1 VHVLAKSL
9 AVLAAGLALVGA
21 ANPCAAKDFTEISP
35 AEREMTS
42 VPGEPNAPAV
52 MVFLRGEM
60 SIMDPSRSQFS
71 SILEVEGRIKILN
84 AEGLRYAEQEIL
96 HGTDE
101 TRLRNLRARTV
112 LADGTVVPVGQ
123 DAVFRKQ
130 ASRSEK
136 LYITSLAFPRVE
148 PGAILDYRYEVHFD
162 RYFIGPWLFQSKIP
176 TLHSEIVYHVPTSLD
191 VQPWGRATFG
201 REMKNDVNR
210 TPRGGT
216 IKVWMDGL
224 PAIPDE
230 PFRYPDFDLSSVFN
244 LTAVEDNDY
253 EMKLFSDWPTVC
265 EHFDEWFYQEARKKS
280 KQTRARAKALL
291 AEAPGARASAE
302 RIYRFVRDD
311 IRTRPIEGVTIAE
324 ESTLDD
330 VLERGEGD
338 YAEKALLLQAMLDAA
353 GIDAKLVW
361 VRHRDSGMIDMK
373 FVYPSWFEEMIVR
386 ADIEGQPVFLDPSD
400 RRIAFGRLQPSYE
413 GTPALLFD
421 SKAPQTITLPATPF
435 EQNVRRA
442 DVDLTLDE
450 GGRFTGTGT
459 LVYEGHHARNRMEW
473 MGDAEKTRKAWEDW
487 MRERYSGFE
496 VTPLEVVEDR
506 EGGRVTV
513 KWSLAQREE
522 EVLGDEAS
530 FRLSRPLSISDQP
543 FSLPTESRRT
553 PVLLSFPD
561 RDHVRVRVRWPDTW
575 KLEVQP
581 RAEKLETEAGALTT
595 TVEVAPDQHGIAFE
609 RMLDTRQ
616 REYATGKP
624 YHELRALYAAAEKS
638 DAQSL
643 VLVRR

>member
-1 VHVLAKSL
+1 MHVQAKSL
-9 AVLAAGLALVGA
+9 AVLAATLAVVA
-21 ANPCAAKDFTEISP
+21 AASPCSAKDFAEITA
-35 AEREMTS
+35 AERAMTA

-52 MVFLRGEM
+52 MVFLRGDM
-60 SIMDPSRSQFS
+60 SIMDPSRSQYS

-84 AEGLRYAEQEIL
+84 AEGLGYAEQEIF
-96 HGTDE
+96 HGSDE
-101 TRLRNLRARTV
+101 KRLRNLRARTV
-112 LADGTVVPVGQ
+112 LADGTVVPVGE

-130 ASRSEK
+130 ASRSDK
-136 LYITSLAFPRVE
+136 LYVTSLAFPRVE
-148 PGAILDYRYEVHFD
+148 PGAILDYHYEVHFD
-162 RYFIGPWLFQSKIP
+162 SYFIGPWLFQSKIP
-176 TLHSEIVYHVPTSLD
+176 TLHSEIVYHVPTSLG

-230 PFRYPDFDLSSVFN
+230 PYRYPDFDLSSVFN

-265 EHFDEWFYQEARKKS
+265 ARFDEWFYREARKKS
-280 KQTRARAKALL
+280 KQTRTRAKALA
-291 AEAPGARASAE
+291 AEAPGARATAE

-311 IRTRPIEGVTIAE
+311 IRTKRVEGVTVPE

-338 YAEKALLLQAMLDAA
+338 YAEKALVLQAMLDAV
-353 GIDAKLVW
+353 GIDSQLVW

-373 FVYPSWFEEMIVR
+373 FVYPAWFEEMIVR
-386 ADIEGQPVFLDPSD
+386 ADIDGQPVLLDPSD
-400 RRIAFGRLQPSYE
+400 RRIAFGKLQPGYE

-421 SKAPQTITLPATPF
+421 SKAPQTITIPATPY

-442 DVDLTLDE
+442 DVDLVLDDA
-450 GGRFTGTGT
+450 GRVTGTGT
-459 LVYEGHHARNRMEW
+459 LVYEGHHARERMEW

-487 MRERYSGFE
+487 MREAYPGFE

-530 FRLSRPLSISDQP
+530 FRLSRPLSVADQP

-553 PVLLSFPD
+553 PVLLEFPD
-561 RDHVRVRVRWPDTW
+561 RDHIRVRVSWPETW
-575 KLEVQP
+575 KIEVQP
-581 RAEKLETEAGALTT
+581 RAGKLESEAGALITKL
-595 TVEVAPDQHGIAFE
+595 EVGPDQRSIAYE
-609 RMLDTRQ
+609 RTLDTRQ
-616 REYATGKP
+616 REFATGKP
-624 YHELRALYAAAEKS
+624 YHELRTLYAAAEES